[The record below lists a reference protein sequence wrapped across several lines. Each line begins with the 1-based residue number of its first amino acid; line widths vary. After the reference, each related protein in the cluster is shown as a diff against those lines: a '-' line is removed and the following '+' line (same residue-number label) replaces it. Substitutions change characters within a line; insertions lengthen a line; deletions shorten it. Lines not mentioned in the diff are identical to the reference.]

1 LMPILN
7 LAPLWGPNITTVDI
21 EQEGGHIYGQTSGE
35 MESFHAVGGVSTT
48 VCADFLAHYPTLF
61 NVDREEVEKEKRMLE
76 VLEKINFPTPTSMK
90 RSGDIRMWIYIES
103 RTSGECVSLVLHP
116 SLTAGEAARV
126 AGEEAN
132 LAKNM
137 LDKMQ
142 VHEVVLAG
150 ALERPLHHAERL
162 LDVTLRWGSWPET
175 DRHDNY
181 LLLKTNQFYQEAL
194 PCALPPLSVF
204 AEVQFSDNKG
214 PKSKFTPF
222 LFSVSK
228 AAITYYREEKT
239 GIPTELGAWPVEE
252 TSWYLG
258 SEPKRGAPYNLNIT
272 FISKKEEVRTKEQP
286 LFGRVMSFSSR
297 ELFVKW
303 IAALLVAEHQSDI
316 AAPPPLLN
324 LD

>member
-1 LMPILN
+1 
-7 LAPLWGPNITTVDI
+7 
-21 EQEGGHIYGQTSGE
+21 
-35 MESFHAVGGVSTT
+35 
-48 VCADFLAHYPTLF
+48 
-61 NVDREEVEKEKRMLE
+61 MLE

-116 SLTAGEAARV
+116 SLTAGEAAKV

-132 LAKNM
+132 LPAGAQ
-137 LDKMQ
+137 LEKMQ

-150 ALERPLHHAERL
+150 ALERPLHHAEQL
-162 LDVTLRWGSWPET
+162 LDVTLRWGSWPES

-204 AEVQFSDNKG
+204 AEVQFSDNRG

-228 AAITYYREEKT
+228 AAITYYRFSHCLCTLKVLCLQTPSIT
-239 GIPTELGAWPVEE
+239 GRRKLGFQRNLELGRWRRRVGIWVVSQREAHLT
-252 TSWYLG
+252 TST
-258 SEPKRGAPYNLNIT
+258 SP
-272 FISKKEEVRTKEQP
+272 
-286 LFGRVMSFSSR
+286 SSQR
-297 ELFVKW
+297 MRR
-303 IAALLVAEHQSDI
+303 
-316 AAPPPLLN
+316 
-324 LD
+324 

>member
-1 LMPILN
+1 
-7 LAPLWGPNITTVDI
+7 
-21 EQEGGHIYGQTSGE
+21 
-35 MESFHAVGGVSTT
+35 
-48 VCADFLAHYPTLF
+48 
-61 NVDREEVEKEKRMLE
+61 
-76 VLEKINFPTPTSMK
+76 
-90 RSGDIRMWIYIES
+90 
-103 RTSGECVSLVLHP
+103 
-116 SLTAGEAARV
+116 V

-150 ALERPLHHAERL
+150 ALERPLHHAEQL

-316 AAPPPLLN
+316 SAPPPLLN